1 MANDTKIGC
10 RAGKTKLVEPNNFD
24 GQSSSTNVSVPLE
37 DLTISVVLKTRKKGR
52 TVLSADS
59 KLKGSAE
66 NSDTIAV
73 NFIEGSNINGKH
85 VLTTKFTDLTT
96 IFDDNS
102 NNENSENLGITNIDI
117 DFNSA
122 QAPQISITFI
132 DIKGSAIF
140 QNEGNVSNNK
150 SKNKYATFFQLPYPM
165 FDLTIKGYYGKP
177 VTYCLHMLK
186 FNSKF
191 NSQTGNFEIICN
203 FVGFTY
209 AMLSDLLLGYLK
221 AIPYTNIGKE
231 RYAEINNNR
240 QANGLLPIGN
250 LDDLMRSISDVN
262 VNLTKLTENDIN
274 SQILVNNAIKIDS
287 LTGLENNLTNLGRY
301 LDKTP
306 NKDSIEKFNF
316 IIIDSTK
323 DKPAIIKK
331 YVTDVSETI
340 RLFNTDST
348 VKVDDKLFIDL
359 NPITYQ
365 GLSRELLMA
374 KDAASTGTLR
384 NIMKNV
390 PEGQF
395 GKKVE
400 TLTAYIR
407 PLPISDSLTF
417 DVIDLTSLYLYIDGV
432 KNTLNNNTTE
442 AKEQLAVT
450 IRATIKEKLGFDPT
464 VRNIIEVFT
473 TAVEVFMESIYSV
486 SVAAENP
493 GNTARKAQLSRK
505 FNNMANSDHNSD
517 NLLVKKYFPW
527 PDYREQS
534 GTDGYV
540 EKYLGEPNVLE
551 NPSDVNELV
560 FIDDLLKGF
569 LSAFKASQE
578 AQSIETNGD
587 TNWFP
592 INPTDTRLFDI
603 ENKPYK
609 RLGDNG
615 LTDYN
620 VVANLMLIRGM
631 TFLNENINKNL
642 SVDEIRQM
650 AEIEGKS
657 ILSDI
662 NDLKIKE
669 AVSQLSLE
677 KIQNLSGIISDKSRK
692 IVTLDDNTYRYT
704 YFPKTLEPN
713 FKILPINEG
722 FSGSWSQE
730 GIWVYDDSV
739 NQDKTVYL
747 TNYSNLA
754 TNYKPIDGGTYTK
767 FFETNEYNKY
777 AGLDLLN
784 KPEKVDITKNALILE
799 KLKKPILNPTSA
811 GFNIFGGVYGVQE
824 FVKLDYGN
832 PQYTNLPLMYM
843 FYKEKSKLGLA
854 NKAKIT
860 LKPKTGTLSDT
871 FLANK
876 TPYYFSIVGPEFDTV
891 REARNTQNTDYFH
904 NIGKNWVNLS
914 PPNTNTLTYPFVSQ
928 MIYTSG
934 VYKGFGESSF
944 SLFGSRWYYGQSRST
959 YPLYAKG
966 LLFLNTLPFNGL
978 PFEAEEIKRLFDT
991 RAGFIH
997 LPKLWAAYIGG
1008 LLWRND
1014 TTPPILENSVGRIIG
1029 GGSGPVDP
1037 IVWRYQNRVLLP
1049 FNDDD
1054 SDFVAPL
1061 RNQNIFYLYNLKHSS
1076 QPFTDLNPIITNM
1089 PQQTKNEFKKVFF
1102 DFINAD
1108 GENTNNTN
1116 FLDFASLNEKTQIV
1130 NNGTIQSYDL
1140 ACASVY
1146 GAMTAEYNSVNSN
1159 ESGNYGYIDKSFI
1172 TNNFIN
1178 LKYYESII
1186 PLYNSDLVEENLYP
1200 YQIELILKDTLNTSS
1215 GVSPVND
1222 ILTMFTNEII
1232 LANSN
1237 TRVWETPTLGITRY
1251 SEPYT
1256 SKNKFEIYFNK
1267 LISSVSASTSTNSVI
1282 EKKEVEQSIFGT
1294 SDENIIKFQL
1304 YRTCKNIYDKWL
1316 GGVDNIDNVM
1326 FQCGG
1331 NSESGSGRNSL
1342 DIEIAKKYNSTAT
1355 KSRFI
1360 DSFRFVSR
1368 SYADIGDKLFINPVP
1383 VNQYLLNNPNSSFF
1397 DAVSSLLSSNNFNFV
1412 PLPTY
1417 INYNDDALLKQMFE
1431 PIPDYQKAIEG
1442 GVCGPAFVCVY
1453 VGQTSKNLDLNGTDY
1468 PNDGFDFRCVDGN
1481 MTTSLPQDFSNS
1493 GATHE
1498 NDVAVFSVNYGQQN
1512 QNIFKDIT
1520 LDQSEFAETAE
1531 SIQITDAISK
1541 RGSENNT
1548 TLAGQNLYNVYSV
1561 RSYKAEVEM
1570 MGNAMIQPMMHFQLN
1585 NIPMFHGGY
1594 LITRVK
1600 HSIKPN
1606 NMSTNFT
1613 GVRLRFAETK
1623 LITASDLYM
1632 SLIDSLDLSNT
1643 SKGSSNKVSIS
1654 AFPPI
1659 VMTIKENGGV
1669 NGNIEAGN
1677 IKLTKFDGLPKGI
1690 VYYNV
1695 DNSEKVMLTEAI
1707 QPAKD
1712 MMSDWLSWMKS
1723 NNFKGANGEGKI
1735 YANVNSMY
1743 RTVATQQK
1751 IYDTS
1756 ANGTAAKPGTS
1767 NHGWGI
1773 AIDFQFY
1780 NKAGIPIKNKINGKP
1795 NPAGFNLVTNPA
1807 LAWLLDNGY
1816 KYGFIIP
1823 ESLRDG
1829 QGIEE
1834 FWHFEYH
1841 GNIAACI
1848 LNQNPIIK
1856 TYRVDTS
1863 QTYNTSSQYAPSVL
1877 NPYLIGNNPLERAK
1891 YDDCL
1896 YKSINNVDGGNDIIL
1911 GGSPDAWSLLSICAL
1926 EAGNSQARCDVAQSI
1941 YNRLATPKKPYGSTI
1956 KEIIT
1961 AKNQYEPTFKNRNDW
1976 YNIKDEKTAITA
1988 IMNAKFV
1995 SKVKAKQMLSDT
2007 KSALTNATLVNNSKI
2022 FIGSRTEFLAYKP
2035 TSNNA
2040 IGVVERKPSTVNN
2053 SFYWGYAGKAL
2064 YYANSEP
2071 GVGIDFSELS

>member
-24 GQSSSTNVSVPLE
+24 GQRSSTNVSVPLE
-37 DLTISVVLKTRKKGR
+37 DLTISVILKTRKKGR
-52 TVLSADS
+52 TVLSADNKS
-59 KLKGSAE
+59 KGSSE
-66 NSDTIAV
+66 NSETIAV
-73 NFIEGSNINGKH
+73 NFIEGTNINGKH

-102 NNENSENLGITNIDI
+102 SNENSENLGITNIDI

-140 QNEGNVSNNK
+140 QNEGNISNNK

-177 VTYCLHMLK
+177 VTYCLHMVK

-231 RYAEINNNR
+231 RYNEINNNR

-262 VNLTKLTENDIN
+262 LNLTKLTENDLN
-274 SQILVNNAIKIDS
+274 SQILVNNAIKIDTLS
-287 LTGLENNLTNLGRY
+287 GIENNLASLGRS

-306 NKDSIEKFNF
+306 NKDSIERFNF
-316 IIIDSTK
+316 IIVDSTK
-323 DKPAIIKK
+323 DKDSLIKK
-331 YVTDVSETI
+331 YVKDVTDTI
-340 RLFNTDST
+340 KNFNTDST
-348 VKVDDKLFIDL
+348 IKVDDKLFIDL
-359 NPITYQ
+359 SPLTYQ
-365 GLSRELLMA
+365 GLSRDLLIGN
-374 KDAASTGTLR
+374 DANSTGTLR

-400 TLTAYIR
+400 TLTSYIR
-407 PLPISDSLTF
+407 PLPISNTLNF
-417 DVIDLTSLYLYIDGV
+417 DVIDLTSLYLYIDSL
-432 KNTLNNNTTE
+432 KTTLNNNTNE
-442 AKEQLAVT
+442 AKEQLAIT

-473 TAVEVFMESIYSV
+473 TAVEVFMESVYSI

-493 GNTARKAQLSRK
+493 TNVARTAQLSQK
-505 FNNMANSDHNSD
+505 FNNLENSDHNSD
-517 NLLVKKYFPW
+517 KLLVKKYFPW

-578 AQSIETNGD
+578 AQSLESNGE

-592 INPTDTRLFDI
+592 INPLDTRLFDI

-609 RLGDNG
+609 RVGENG

-631 TFLNENINKNL
+631 TFLNENNNKNL
-642 SVDEIRQM
+642 SVDEIRLM

-669 AVSQLSLE
+669 AISQLSLE
-677 KIQNLSGIISDKSRK
+677 KIQNLSGIISDKARN
-692 IVTLDDNTYRYT
+692 IVTLDGDTYRYT
-704 YFPKTLEPN
+704 YFPKTPN
-713 FKILPINEG
+713 SDLKILPINEG
-722 FSGSWSQE
+722 FSGSWTKD
-730 GIWVYDDSV
+730 GIWIYDDSI
-739 NQDKTVYL
+739 NSDKTVYL
-747 TNYSNLA
+747 TNYSNLK
-754 TNYKPIDGGTYTK
+754 TGKPIDGGIYAK
-767 FFETNEYNKY
+767 FFDSTDYNKFN
-777 AGLDLLN
+777 GLEFSN
-784 KPEKVDITKNALILE
+784 KPDKVDISNNTLILE
-799 KLKKPILNPTSA
+799 KLKKPITNPKSV
-811 GFNIFGGVYGVQE
+811 GFNVFGGIYGIQE
-824 FVKLDYGN
+824 FAKLDYGD
-832 PQYTNLPLMYM
+832 PQYANLPLMYM
-843 FYKEKSKLGLA
+843 FYKEKSELGLA

-860 LKPKTGTLSDT
+860 LKPKTGTLSES
-871 FLANK
+871 FLVNK
-876 TPYYFSIVGPEFDTV
+876 IPYYFSIVGPEFNMV
-891 REARNTQNTDYFH
+891 REARNSQNSDYFN
-904 NIGKNWVNLS
+904 NIGKNWINLS

-928 MIYTSG
+928 SILSLG
-934 VYKGFGESSF
+934 LGAFGLGFKSSYF
-944 SLFGSRWYYGQSRST
+944 SLFGSRWFYGQSQSN

-966 LLFLNTLPFNGL
+966 LLFLNTLPFTDF

-991 RAGFIH
+991 RVGFIH
-997 LPKLWAAYIGG
+997 MPKLWAAYVGG

-1014 TTPPILENSVGRIIG
+1014 TSMPILENGVGRIIG
-1029 GGSGPVDP
+1029 GGSGPTDP
-1037 IVWRYQNRVLLP
+1037 IVWKYQNKILLP
-1049 FNDDD
+1049 FNDDE
-1054 SDFVAPL
+1054 SDYIATN
-1061 RNQNIFYLYNLKHSS
+1061 RNQSIFYLYNESHTS
-1076 QPFTDLNPIITNM
+1076 QPFTDLSPIITNM
-1089 PQQTKNEFKKVFF
+1089 PEQTKNEFKKVFF
-1102 DFINAD
+1102 DFINEN

-1116 FLDFASLNEKTQIV
+1116 FYDFASLNNKAQIV
-1130 NNGTIQSYDL
+1130 TNGTIQSYDL
-1140 ACASVY
+1140 ACASLY
-1146 GAMTAEYNSVNSN
+1146 GAMTAEYNSTFSN
-1159 ESGNYGYIDKSFI
+1159 ESGNYGYINDSFI
-1172 TNNFIN
+1172 NNNFIN
-1178 LKYYESII
+1178 LNYYERLI
-1186 PLYNSDLVEENLYP
+1186 PLYNSDLLEENFYP
-1200 YQIELILKDTLNTSS
+1200 YQIELIFKDTLNSNG

-1222 ILTMFTNEII
+1222 ILTMFTAEIV
-1232 LANSN
+1232 LANTN
-1237 TRVWETPTLGITRY
+1237 TRVWETPELGINAY
-1251 SEPYT
+1251 SEPYI
-1256 SKNKFEIYFNK
+1256 SKNKFDIYFNK
-1267 LISSVSASTSTNSVI
+1267 LISSVSASTAINSVI
-1282 EKKEVEQSIFGT
+1282 EKKELEQSIFGT

-1342 DIEIAKKYNSTAT
+1342 DIQIAKKYNSTAT

-1383 VNQYLLNNPNSSFF
+1383 VNQFLLNNPNSSFF

-1417 INYNDDALLKQMFE
+1417 INYNDDTLLKQIFE

-1498 NDVAVFSVNYGQQN
+1498 NDVAVFSINYGQQN

-1594 LITRVK
+1594 LITRVR
-1600 HSIKPN
+1600 HTIKPN

-1643 SKGSSNKVSIS
+1643 SKGRTNNVAIASY
-1654 AFPPI
+1654 PPI
-1659 VMTIKENGGV
+1659 VLTIKSNGGV

-1677 IKLTKFDGLPKGI
+1677 IKLAKFDGLPKG
-1690 VYYNV
+1690 VTYYNV
-1695 DNSEKVMLTEAI
+1695 DNSEKVMLSEAI

-1712 MMSDWLSWMKS
+1712 MMNDWITWMK
-1723 NNFKGANGEGKI
+1723 NQDFKGVNGEGKVF
-1735 YANVNSMY
+1735 ANVNSMY
-1743 RTVATQQK
+1743 RTVVTQQE
-1751 IYDTS
+1751 IYDS
-1756 ANGTAAKPGTS
+1756 SPSGTAARPGTS

-1780 NKAGIPIKNKINGKP
+1780 NKNGVQIKNKINGRP
-1795 NPAGFNLVTNPA
+1795 NPAGFNLTTNPA

-1829 QGIEE
+1829 QGTEE

-1863 QTYNTSSQYAPSVL
+1863 KNYSSSSQYAPSVL
-1877 NPYLIGNNPLERAK
+1877 NPYLIGNNPLARAK
-1891 YDDCL
+1891 YEDCL
-1896 YKSINNVDGGNDIIL
+1896 YKSTTNVDGSADIIL
-1911 GGSPDAWSLLSICAL
+1911 GSDADVWSLLSICSL
-1926 EAGNSQARCDVAQSI
+1926 EAGNPQARCDVAQSI
-1941 YNRLATPKKPYGSTI
+1941 YNRLATPKKPYGGSI

-1976 YNIKDEKTAITA
+1976 FNIKDEKTAITA
-1988 IMNAKFV
+1988 IMNAKSV
-1995 SKVKAKQMLSDT
+1995 SKTKAKEYLNDT
-2007 KSALTNATLVNNSKI
+2007 KLALTNTTLVNNSKL
-2022 FIGSRTEFLAYKP
+2022 FIGSRTEFLAYHPKS
-2035 TSNNA
+2035 TNA
-2040 IGVVERKPSTVNN
+2040 IGVVERKPSTINN
-2053 SFYWGYAGKAL
+2053 TFYWEYAGKAL
-2064 YYANSEP
+2064 YVSNAEP
-2071 GVGIDFSELS
+2071 GSGIDFS